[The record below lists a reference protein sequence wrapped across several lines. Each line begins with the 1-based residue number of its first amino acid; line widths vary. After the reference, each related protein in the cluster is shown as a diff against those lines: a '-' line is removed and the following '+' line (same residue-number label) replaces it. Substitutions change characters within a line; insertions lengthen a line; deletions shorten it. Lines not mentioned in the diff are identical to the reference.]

1 VEQDGLQVV
10 AAELQVQLVVQDQL
24 YLSVLR
30 HMQVAVLAALVEV
43 TFPVLV
49 ELTQLEVVVVV
60 VDGTQVEGQEV
71 MVVPVS

>member
-71 MVVPVS
+71 MAVPVS

>member
-71 MVVPVS
+71 MVVPE

>member
-10 AAELQVQLVVQDQL
+10 VAELQVQLVVQDQL

-49 ELTQLEVVVVV
+49 ELTQLEAAAVV

-71 MVVPVS
+71 MVVPVL